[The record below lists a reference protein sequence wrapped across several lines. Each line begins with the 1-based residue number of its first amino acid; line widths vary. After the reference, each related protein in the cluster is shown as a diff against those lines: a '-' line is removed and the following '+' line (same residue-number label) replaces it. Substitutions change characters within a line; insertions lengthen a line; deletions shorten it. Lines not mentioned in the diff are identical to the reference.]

1 MEVSLMKTDNGPS
14 ISRRDVLSHAGAAV
28 SIASFAALSAKRI
41 LGANDRINV
50 AIIGIGNLGL
60 RHLHERLLPLAAQNS
75 IRMVAACDIYTRAKE
90 RAHEVIGLQSKDIH
104 HDYREML
111 ERKDVDAVVIV
122 TPEHL
127 HYSMAMA
134 ALKANKDIYLEKPMT
149 KSIDEAR
156 ELAATVRKSD
166 RVFQVGSQ
174 YLSDPRTHL
183 AREVI
188 EKGWIGPVVGAQAS
202 HGSNSLF
209 GLWEYRIEPE
219 ATAKTVD
226 WNAFLGPA
234 PKRPFSAER
243 YFRWRKYWDYS
254 GGIGP
259 DIFYHELSPLLFA
272 IGPQF
277 PVRVSAHGG
286 ILFSRNREVPDVYSM
301 TAEYENFSIELSA
314 NSGCSARAANQP
326 KAIFGREATITFGSK
341 GIDVRPEPLFR
352 DKFEKA
358 TGAKELHLE
367 RGSTQDAAFRMA
379 HFVNFL
385 DAVRSRKQPIFDA
398 DLGYRV
404 STAIQLGVDSY
415 RESRMML
422 FDPKGER
429 VVAHAPK
436 RPAFEGT
443 GENYDEPGTSAIDG
457 RTEKS

>member
-1 MEVSLMKTDNGPS
+1 MLKTEDLPS
-14 ISRRDVLSHAGAAV
+14 ITRRELLGNAGKAV
-28 SIASFAALSAKRI
+28 SIASLAASATRV

-60 RHLHERLLPLAAQNS
+60 RHLRERLLPLGAQN
-75 IRMVAACDIYTRAKE
+75 RLQMVAACDIYTRAKE
-90 RAHEVIGLQSKDIH
+90 RAHDVIGLPSKDIH
-104 HDYREML
+104 HDYREMV

-127 HYSMAMA
+127 HHVMAMA
-134 ALKANKDIYLEKPMT
+134 ALKAGKDIYLEKPMT
-149 KSIDEAR
+149 RTIDEAR
-156 ELAATVRKSD
+156 ELAAAVRKSGKIL
-166 RVFQVGSQ
+166 QVGSQ

-188 EKGWIGPVVGAQAS
+188 EKGWIGQVVGAQAS
-202 HGSNSLF
+202 SSSNSLY
-209 GLWEYRIEPE
+209 GMWEYRVEPE

-226 WNAFLGPA
+226 WNAFLGAA

-272 IGPQF
+272 VGPQF

-301 TAEYENFSIELSA
+301 TAEYEEFGVELSA
-314 NSGCSARAANQP
+314 NSSCSAFGGNRP

-352 DKFEKA
+352 SKFEKA

-367 RGSTQDAAFRMA
+367 RDSALDAAFRMA
-379 HFVNFL
+379 HIVNFL
-385 DAVRSRKQPIFDA
+385 DSVRSRKQPHYDA

-404 STAIQLGVDSY
+404 TAAIQLGVDSY

-422 FDPKGER
+422 FDPHSER
-429 VVAHAPK
+429 VTAHAPK
-436 RPAFEGT
+436 RPGYEGT
-443 GENYDEPGTSAIDG
+443 GENYDEPGSSAADG
-457 RTEKS
+457 RTEKG